1 MYQSPQSDYSG
12 VVLCVAI
19 FLILMLLFRGV
30 QNRRNC
36 VVYAQDDDLPA
47 TSYVEIPPAPKK
59 RKRELGGPTMASSFS
74 LY

>member
-36 VVYAQDDDLPA
+36 VVYAQDDLPA
-47 TSYVEIPPAPKK
+47 TSYVEIPAAPKK
-59 RKRELGGPTMASSFS
+59 RKRELGGPTMATPFS